1 MPALL
6 TTREKG
12 SFGLVNRPALWMAA
26 ALALGITAADLLRP
40 HPALALAAVLLA
52 AGWAARANRRL
63 VPALLLT
70 VSLLGT
76 LRYAWVQTGG
86 RGDLALWEGTK
97 VTLVGTIVSD
107 PELRQPRGGT
117 YIVQAEEVEGR
128 PAAGKVSVTQFGDKM
143 PRFGERV
150 EMQGSLKPPPG
161 PKTPGGFDR
170 AAYLARQGVYLTL
183 DTGEPIVRGPGRV
196 NLLRRVAVA
205 ARLRLEAS
213 LRASLPERDAALMA
227 GLLLGSR
234 ADLPGDIKE
243 AFRASGVFHLLAV
256 SGGNLAMVIAPLVLL
271 LRRAG
276 LSKRAAAAAGIPAVI
291 FFVFLTGAGPSVTR
305 AGFMALLVLLGTV
318 LRREKDAVNTLG
330 AAVSILLLSSPGLL
344 FDLGFQLSVCATLGI
359 LLFAR
364 PIEQR
369 LTPVLQK
376 VLGEKVGHLAAQGL
390 SVTFGAQL
398 LVEPISL
405 YNFGAFSTI
414 APVANLLVLLFLEP
428 VVQLGSVAAVAGLVV
443 PTLATLLN
451 LPVRLGLWLLI
462 TLVKGTSLIPG
473 AYLEVGRLPAAW
485 AVAWYAVL
493 AVVAV
498 PALRTKAVAMAP
510 LAARAR
516 SPRRA
521 LTAAAALGLLLA
533 TGFTW
538 RIALA
543 APPDTLTVTFL
554 DVGQGDA
561 VVIQAPGGKTMLID
575 AGAYLP
581 DDPKTGR
588 PGYNAGAD
596 VVVPFLESRGIRRL
610 DYFVLTHPDL
620 DHAGGGSAVLQ
631 SVKVGAVLKSD
642 DGAAEARKYL
652 EALAEAAKRKI
663 PVLSPAVGG
672 RIDMGGGVLLDVIG
686 PPAPRL
692 SGTRSDDNAN
702 CVAFRLTYRKVSMLL
717 TCDFEAESEEY
728 LLARNIPLK
737 ADLLKVA
744 HHGSGHSST
753 EPFLAAVRPKYAI
766 VSAGNGNAY
775 GHPHKDTVQR
785 LADAGATIYR
795 TDRHGTIT
803 VRTNGLTFDLAGT
816 RGNPEDDQYK
826 PLGLLGRRLLRAW

>member
-1 MPALL
+1 MI
-6 TTREKG
+6 
-12 SFGLVNRPALWMAA
+12 NRPALWMVA
-26 ALALGITAADLLRP
+26 ALAVGIAAADWLRP
-40 HPALALAAVLLA
+40 HPALVLVAVLLA
-52 AGWAARANRRL
+52 VAWAVRANRRL
-63 VPALLLT
+63 LPALLLT
-70 VSLLGT
+70 VSLLGA
-76 LRYAWVQTGG
+76 LFYAWAQTGG
-86 RGDLALWEGTK
+86 RGDLALWEGAK
-97 VTLVGTIVSD
+97 VTLVGTVVTD

-117 YIVQAEEVEGR
+117 YLVQAEEVEGR
-128 PAAGKVSVTQFGDKM
+128 PALGKVSVTQFGDRM

-150 EMQGSLKPPPG
+150 EVQGTLKLPPG

-170 AAYLARQGVYLTL
+170 AAYLARQGVYLAL
-183 DTGEPIVRGPGRV
+183 DTGDPVSRGPGRINV
-196 NLLRRVAVA
+196 LRRAAVA
-205 ARLRLEAS
+205 ARLRLEQS
-213 LRASLPERDAALMA
+213 LRASLPKRDAALMA

-234 ADLPGDIKE
+234 SDLPDDIKE

-271 LRRAG
+271 FRRLG

-291 FFVFLTGAGPSVTR
+291 FFVLLTGAGPSVTR

-330 AAVSILLLSSPGLL
+330 AAVSILLISSPGLL

-369 LTPVLQK
+369 LAPVLERG
-376 VLGEKVGHLAAQGL
+376 LGKKIGSLAAQGL

-405 YNFGAFSTI
+405 HNFGAFSTI

-428 VVQLGSVAAVAGLVV
+428 VVQLGSVAAVIGLASATV
-443 PTLATLLN
+443 ATLLN

-462 TLVKGTSLIPG
+462 TLVKGTALIPG
-473 AYLEVGRLPAAW
+473 AYLQVGHLPTAW
-485 AVAWYAVL
+485 VVVWYAAL
-493 AVVAV
+493 ALVAV
-498 PALRTKAVAMAP
+498 PALRTRLTSFKLPSRKAT
-510 LAARAR
+510 
-516 SPRRA
+516 
-521 LTAAAALGLLLA
+521 LTAAAALGLFLA

-538 RIALA
+538 RLALA

-561 VVIQAPGGKTMLID
+561 IVIQAPGGKTMLVD

-588 PGYNAGAD
+588 PGFDAGAD
-596 VVVPFLESRGIRRL
+596 VVIPFLRHSGIKRL

-620 DHAGGGSAVLQ
+620 DHAGGGAAVLQ
-631 SVKVGAVLKSD
+631 SITVGAVLKSD
-642 DGAAEARKYL
+642 DEKADARKYL
-652 EALAEAAKRKI
+652 EALSEATKRKI
-663 PVLSPAVGG
+663 PVRSPTLGE
-672 RIDMGGGVLLDVIG
+672 RIDLGGGVHLDVLG
-686 PPAPRL
+686 PPAPRYT
-692 SGTRSDDNAN
+692 GTRSDDNAN
-702 CVAFRLTYRKVSMLL
+702 CVAFRLTYRKISMLL
-717 TCDFEAESEEY
+717 LCDFEAESEAF
-728 LLARNIPLK
+728 LLARSIPLR
-737 ADLLKVA
+737 ADILKVA

-753 EPFLAAVRPKYAI
+753 EPFLAAVRPRYAI

-785 LADAGATIYR
+785 LTDAGAVIYR

-803 VRTNGLTFDLAGT
+803 VRTNGLTLDITGT
-816 RGNPEDDQYK
+816 RGSPENDSYK
-826 PLGLLGRRLLRAW
+826 PLGLLGRRLVNAW

>member
-1 MPALL
+1 
-6 TTREKG
+6 
-12 SFGLVNRPALWMAA
+12 LVNRPALWMAA
-26 ALALGITAADLLRP
+26 ALAVGIAVAEWQRP

-52 AGWAARANRRL
+52 VGWAARTNRHL
-63 VPALLLT
+63 LPALLLT
-70 VSLLGT
+70 VSLFGT
-76 LRYAWVQTGG
+76 LRYAWVQTVG
-86 RGDLALWEGTK
+86 RGDLALWEGAK
-97 VTLVGTIVSD
+97 VTLVGTIVTD

-128 PAAGKVSVTQFGDKM
+128 PALGKVSVTQFGDRL

-150 EMQGSLKPPPG
+150 EVQGTLKQPPG

-170 AAYLARQGVYLTL
+170 AAYLARQGVYLAL
-183 DTGEPIVRGPGRV
+183 DTGEPLVKGPGRINV
-196 NLLRRVAVA
+196 LQRVAVS
-205 ARLRLEAS
+205 ARHRLEQS
-213 LRASLPERDAALMA
+213 LRASLPARDAALMA

-234 ADLPGDIKE
+234 SDLPNDIKE
-243 AFRASGVFHLLAV
+243 SFRATGVFHLLAV

-291 FFVFLTGAGPSVTR
+291 FFVLLTGAGPSVTR

-364 PIEQR
+364 PIEHR
-369 LTPVLQK
+369 LAPLLQK
-376 VLGEKVGHLAAQGL
+376 GLGEKLGLLAAQGL

-405 YNFGAFSTI
+405 HNFGAFSTI
-414 APVANLLVLLFLEP
+414 APLANLLVLLFLEP
-428 VVQLGSVAAVAGLVV
+428 VVQLGSIAAIIGLAS
-443 PTLATLLN
+443 PLLAMLLN
-451 LPVRLGLWLLI
+451 LPVRLGLWMLI
-462 TLVKGTSLIPG
+462 TLVKGAALIPG
-473 AYLEVGRLPAAW
+473 AYLEVGRLPTVW
-485 AVAWYAVL
+485 VVAWYAVL
-493 AVVAV
+493 LVVTV
-498 PALRTKAVAMAP
+498 PALRTRLFSLKPPTRKAM
-510 LAARAR
+510 
-516 SPRRA
+516 
-521 LTAAAALGLLLA
+521 LTTAAALGLLLA

-538 RIALA
+538 RLALA

-561 VVIQAPGGKTMLID
+561 LLIRAPGGKTMLID
-575 AGAYLP
+575 AGAFLP

-588 PGYNAGAD
+588 PGYDAGAD
-596 VVVPFLESRGIRRL
+596 VVVPFLRYSGIRRL

-620 DHAGGGSAVLQ
+620 DHAGGGAAVLQ
-631 SVKVGAVLKSD
+631 SIPVGVVLKSD
-642 DGAAEARKYL
+642 DEKADARKYL
-652 EALAEAAKRKI
+652 EALSEARKRKI
-663 PVLSPAVGG
+663 PVRSPSLGE
-672 RIDMGGGVLLDVIG
+672 RIDLGGGVLLDVLG

-692 SGTRSDDNAN
+692 TGTRSDDNAN
-702 CVAFRLTYRKVSMLL
+702 CVALRLTYRKISMLL
-717 TCDFEAESEEY
+717 LCDFEAESEAF
-728 LLARNIPLK
+728 LLARNISLR

-753 EPFLAAVRPKYAI
+753 EPFLAAVKPRYAI
-766 VSAGNGNAY
+766 VSAGNGNSY

-785 LADAGATIYR
+785 LTDVGAAIYR

-803 VRTNGLTFDLAGT
+803 VRTDGLTLDITGA
-816 RGNPEDDQYK
+816 RGSPAQDAYK
-826 PLGLLGRRLLRAW
+826 PLGLLGRRLVHAW